1 MGLTIIM
8 QFVNMILKT
17 YIQWAS
23 QHDALNKCTV
33 SAVNEIWVQ
42 IPALLL
48 GRAILVS
55 YFISLSFSFL
65 IKYKDDNS
73 TYS

>member
-48 GRAILVS
+48 GHVR
-55 YFISLSFSFL
+55 YW
-65 IKYKDDNS
+65 
-73 TYS
+73 